1 MPSELHGSGIEDFQE
16 KYWKFQLRLSD
27 RSEASRT
34 RPSTN
39 EEVVI
44 NCRFGAHRRPHRYLV
59 IQPCFVHCEQGL
71 EKEENDK

>member
-44 NCRFGAHRRPHRYLV
+44 NCRFGAHRRPHR
-59 IQPCFVHCEQGL
+59 
-71 EKEENDK
+71 